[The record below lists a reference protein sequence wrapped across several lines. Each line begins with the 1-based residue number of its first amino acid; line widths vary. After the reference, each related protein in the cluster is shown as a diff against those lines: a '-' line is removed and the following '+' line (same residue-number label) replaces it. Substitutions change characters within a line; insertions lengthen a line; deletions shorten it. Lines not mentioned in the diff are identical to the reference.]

1 MEIIKMEKYDAA
13 ELAELDKVCFS
24 VPWSEKS
31 FGDEAENALAK
42 YYVAKDNGKIVGYG
56 GIWLVADEGQI
67 TNIAVLPDMR
77 RCGVASKLLEKLL
90 DEAKDMPVV
99 LEVRKSNAAA
109 ISLYEKYGFL
119 QIGERKNFYHSP
131 VENAIIM
138 MRGEA

>member
-1 MEIIKMEKYDAA
+1 MEIIKMEKSDAA

-31 FGDEAENALAK
+31 FSDEAQNTLAK

-67 TNIAVLPDMR
+67 TNIAVMPDMR

-90 DEAKDMPVV
+90 DEARNMPVV
-99 LEVRKSNAAA
+99 LEVRKSNVAA
-109 ISLYEKYGFL
+109 ILLYEKYGFL
-119 QIGERKNFYHSP
+119 QVGERKNFYHSP